1 MRATPRDAPRLTPT
15 SGPSTRCDTD
25 MAPASE
31 WADRSVTGQRVRKTT
46 SLRGDG
52 PIRNK
57 GTKARPAWV
66 LGDPIL

>member
-1 MRATPRDAPRLTPT
+1 
-15 SGPSTRCDTD
+15 